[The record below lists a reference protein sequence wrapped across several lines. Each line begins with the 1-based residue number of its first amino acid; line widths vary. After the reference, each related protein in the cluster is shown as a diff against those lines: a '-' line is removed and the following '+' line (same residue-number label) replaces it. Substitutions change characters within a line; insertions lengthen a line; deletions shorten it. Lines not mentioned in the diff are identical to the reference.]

1 MATRQGGETASG
13 PKSLKVKILQPITV
27 NAIERRCNGDGEEVV
42 ARVHLTYALAYDGG
56 PAHPSLLKAW
66 GIEGEY
72 RTTVDEHGPVVLDA
86 DRTLAF
92 PDDYESLR
100 DKSLRVHSRIL
111 QRFIALGTTPSIA
124 SSLDELGDDPAQNEP
139 VVLETGTLAELLQH
153 SITPGELWVFL
164 LNHGGARPKAR
175 ALRSPTNPNEI
186 TFRTT
191 DPWLEAGK
199 RRKRFEKAMGLC
211 GATAQALRRVQE
223 DGLWW
228 HQLGI
233 GLPPLPP
240 EATKGLISDLE
251 RYAEILKEFVVSLK
265 GPAHRPADP
274 DRTLFCI
281 DWYAL
286 AMERAA
292 DPLYAAGTAL
302 YSLIFGE
309 TTADS
314 FEVMSARARKA
325 KSAAPTAR
333 S

>member
-1 MATRQGGETASG
+1 M
-13 PKSLKVKILQPITV
+13 LQHIKV
-27 NAIERRCNGDGEEVV
+27 NAIERRRNGDGEEVV

-72 RTTVDEHGPVVLDA
+72 GTTVNEQGPVVLDA
-86 DRTLAF
+86 YGTLAF
-92 PDDYESLR
+92 PDDYESVR
-100 DKSLRVHSRIL
+100 DESLRTYSGIL
-111 QRFIALGTTPSIA
+111 QRFIALGITPSIV

-139 VVLETGTLAELLQH
+139 VVLETGTLAELLGH
-153 SITPGELWVFL
+153 RITPGELWVFL
-164 LNHGGARPKAR
+164 MNHGGARPKAR
-175 ALRSPTNPNEI
+175 ALRGQTNPNEI

-211 GATAQALRRVQE
+211 GDTALALRRVQD

-228 HQLGI
+228 HQLGV

-240 EATKGLISDLE
+240 EATRSLISDLE
-251 RYAEILKEFVVSLK
+251 RYAEILKEFVGSLK

-286 AMERAA
+286 AMKRAA
-292 DPLYAAGTAL
+292 DPLYAVGAAL
-302 YSLIFGE
+302 YSLIFSE
-309 TTADS
+309 TTAGS
-314 FEVMSARARKA
+314 FEVICARARKG
-325 KSAAPTAR
+325 KSAARGAQ